1 MKDPSIIG
9 TYVPHVLITTNACN
23 WPVSYLLW
31 FKLIISVQF
40 THGEN
45 RYAVKKKKN
54 QTFICYWD
62 DLRKSQG
69 TYTRQTR
76 IPFKYVQVVVCASTM
91 LCKLC
96 VQYQK
101 ALLGKAQGKA
111 LQSRHFI
118 QGSHRS
124 VDGLRLN
131 PGGSQSKVLRESK
144 ILHVLFF
151 LKVCFTLAGLLV
163 SCFSPLL
170 NVYRNCWSPCF

>member
-1 MKDPSIIG
+1 MHITGLSVTYSDLNLLFQCNSHMEKIG
-9 TYVPHVLITTNACN
+9 MQL
-23 WPVSYLLW
+23 
-31 FKLIISVQF
+31 
-40 THGEN
+40 
-45 RYAVKKKKN
+45 KKN
-54 QTFICYWD
+54 QTFICCWD

-69 TYTRQTR
+69 TWRQMR

-118 QGSHRS
+118 QGSHHS
-124 VDGLRLN
+124 VDGLGLN
-131 PGGSQSKVLRESK
+131 PEGTRSKVLRESK

-151 LKVCFTLAGLLV
+151 LKACFTSAGLLV